1 MLVSEKN
8 IQEALSKLIS
18 QLQSIEKVDGNAID
32 LLLVQEKVDLAI
44 TSISVVQEEQVLIS

>member
-8 IQEALSKLIS
+8 IEEALSKLIS